1 MYRML
6 IVIPFTA
13 LLLSA
18 CVVTPAHRVVVAP
31 ALPVIVE
38 FDREPYYYQ
47 HGYYYHYHSNHWRYS
62 QSRSGPWVELPRSHY
77 PKEIKYKGRGDGR
90 GWDRDK
96 DKDRGR
102 DKDRDRDHDRDHDRR
117 Y

>member
-1 MYRML
+1 MYKML

-13 LLLSA
+13 LLLSG
-18 CVVTPAHRVVVAP
+18 CVVTPVDRVVVAP

-38 FDREPYYYQ
+38 FDTEPYYYQ
-47 HGYYYHYHSNHWRYS
+47 QGYYYYYHDNYWRYS

-77 PKEIKYKGRGDGR
+77 PKEIRYKGRGDGR
-90 GWDRDK
+90 GRDR
-96 DKDRGR
+96 
-102 DKDRDRDHDRDHDRR
+102 DRDRDHDRDHRDRR

>member
-6 IVIPFTA
+6 IVIPFTV

-18 CVVTPAHRVVVAP
+18 CIVTPEERVVVAP

-38 FDREPYYYQ
+38 LDAEPYYYQ
-47 HGYYYHYHSNHWRYS
+47 HGYYYYYDHHYWSYS
-62 QSRSGPWVELPRSHY
+62 RSRSGPWLELPRSHY
-77 PKEIKYKGRGDGR
+77 PKEIRYRGRGDGR
-90 GWDRDK
+90 
-96 DKDRGR
+96 
-102 DKDRDRDHDRDHDRR
+102 DRDRDRDRDYDRDHRDRR